1 MNSFNLHT
9 KEKESELKGHDDAV
23 LDLCF
28 DNGKDG
34 YLITASFDHLDE
46 IGAKF
51 HDYK

>member
-34 YLITASFDHLDE
+34 YLITASSDCSFR
-46 IGAKF
+46 IW
-51 HDYK
+51 